1 MLCQAWPIITP
12 LMLLLGVITLTG
24 AGFRV
29 SFMVTQAVASLAAR
43 LSAILTILTESVVD
57 IKSLTLFLTLLF
69 VALVCIVMG
78 TGIPTTALSIVPA
91 ANAAPALPWRYR
103 SFCGIGANLT
113 ECRL

>member
-1 MLCQAWPIITP
+1 MIL
-12 LMLLLGVITLTG
+12 LVLLGVITLTG
-24 AGFRV
+24 ADFRV
-29 SFMVTQAVASLAAR
+29 SFMVTQAAASLAAW
-43 LSAILTILTESVVD
+43 LSAITFILPESVVD
-57 IKSLTLFLTLLF
+57 MKSLTLFLTPLF
-69 VALVCIVMG
+69 VALVCIVMR